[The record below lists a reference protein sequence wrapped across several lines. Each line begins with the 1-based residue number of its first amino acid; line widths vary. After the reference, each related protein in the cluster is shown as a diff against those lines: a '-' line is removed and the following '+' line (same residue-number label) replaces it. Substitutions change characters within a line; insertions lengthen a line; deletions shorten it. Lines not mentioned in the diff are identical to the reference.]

1 MSVTIK
7 SEHEIE
13 LMREAGRILAAVHQ
27 QLGKEIKPGMSTK
40 DVDRLGEEMIR
51 SYGCEPSFLGYCGY
65 PASICVS
72 VNEEV
77 VHGIPTDER
86 ILQEGDI
93 VSLDAGVIYK
103 GYHSDAARTVG
114 VGEISEEA
122 RLLIERTRLS
132 FFAGIKNAVAGNR
145 LYDISGAIQ
154 QLAESFG
161 YGVVYDLVG
170 HGIGSH
176 LHEDPEVPNFR
187 PQGFRKGLRLKPG
200 MTLAVE
206 PMINAGSPHV
216 VWMDDEWTVV
226 TEDLS
231 LSAHYENTI
240 LITKGKPEILS
251 LTEDEKE
258 KAKEEAMAMLKKVGL
273 EDKAE
278 AYPHQ
283 LSGGQKQRVA
293 IARSLCM
300 NPDIMLFDEPTSA
313 LDPEMVGEVLQV
325 MKDLAAEGM
334 TMAIVTHEIGFA
346 REVADRVL
354 FIDDG
359 YIIEEG
365 TPQEVILNPKEPRAI
380 DFFNKVL

>member
-1 MSVTIK
+1 MIYLKNAQQLDCMRK
-7 SEHEIE
+7 SGAMLYEV
-13 LMREAGRILAAVHQ
+13 LCRLREA
-27 QLGKEIKPGMSTK
+27 IKPGMSTAEL
-40 DVDRLGEEMIR
+40 DVYAEQLIR
-51 SYGCEPSFLGYCGY
+51 KHKAVPSFLDYQGY
-65 PASICVS
+65 PASICAS

-251 LTEDEKE
+251 LTEDEK
-258 KAKEEAMAMLKKVGL
+258 AAGFL
-273 EDKAE
+273 E
-278 AYPHQ
+278 
-283 LSGGQKQRVA
+283 L
-293 IARSLCM
+293 I
-300 NPDIMLFDEPTSA
+300 
-313 LDPEMVGEVLQV
+313 
-325 MKDLAAEGM
+325 
-334 TMAIVTHEIGFA
+334 
-346 REVADRVL
+346 
-354 FIDDG
+354 
-359 YIIEEG
+359 
-365 TPQEVILNPKEPRAI
+365 
-380 DFFNKVL
+380 